1 MHDAVRNDVKIP
13 TARPHAGSRAAFA
26 AALRRLKRL
35 GGDFGDAVG
44 EILRDVEAAREMHPV
59 ISAYRRR

>member
-13 TARPHAGSRAAFA
+13 SVRAHAGSRAAFVD
-26 AALRRLKRL
+26 ALRRLKRL

-44 EILRDVEAAREMHPV
+44 EILREVEAAREMHPV